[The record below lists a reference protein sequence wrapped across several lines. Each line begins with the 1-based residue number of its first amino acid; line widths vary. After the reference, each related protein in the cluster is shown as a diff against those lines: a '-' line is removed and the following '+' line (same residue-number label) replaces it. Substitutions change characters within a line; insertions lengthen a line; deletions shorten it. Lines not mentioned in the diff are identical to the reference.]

1 MEGKYWKRKTEKVVE
16 EYNVWRKKEHID
28 CKHKCCPK
36 SKDLRKY
43 QVFQKYNYETKRFEE
58 IVGNEE
64 SSTLNIVEGSKD
76 DVDLQSLLNDE
87 GLIVDLL
94 LNTIQETS
102 NENSDLS
109 AFLSATTS
117 NAGGLNP
124 SNSVSYTGFPFP
136 NTRDYYKHTTNADLL
151 QPGLGPLQPSLD
163 GGDMD
168 IDLDWL
174 SNLGGV
180 PTKAEIVPSATE
192 SSVVIE
198 ATKASNVIITN
209 EASPVI
215 MMAAPFGQQFPAQPQ
230 QQPHPGGGKIIS
242 HSIQQQTITTQPYPT
257 GDEIEKQR
265 SNSRKILQ
273 PRYDLQSVS
282 LSTQVRNQGFMRIF
296 LFRIWP
302 PVNLCNC

>member
-1 MEGKYWKRKTEKVVE
+1 M
-16 EYNVWRKKEHID
+16 
-28 CKHKCCPK
+28 
-36 SKDLRKY
+36 RKY
-43 QVFQKYNYETKRFEE
+43 QVFQKYNYETKRFED

-94 LNTIQETS
+94 LNTFQESS

-117 NAGGLNP
+117 ISGGSNP

-163 GGDMD
+163 GDME

-174 SNLGGV
+174 SNLGV
-180 PTKAEIVPSATE
+180 PTKTENVVAVDNNPVPSAT
-192 SSVVIE
+192 
-198 ATKASNVIITN
+198 ATKASNVIITT
-209 EASPVI
+209 ETSPVI
-215 MMAAPFGQQFPAQPQ
+215 MMTAPFGQQFPAQPQ
-230 QQPHPGGGKIIS
+230 QQPHSGGGKQRAMIN
-242 HSIQQQTITTQPYPT
+242 HSIQQQPITAQPYPT

-282 LSTQVRNQGFMRIF
+282 FGRITY
-296 LFRIWP
+296 
-302 PVNLCNC
+302 VNLHKLNFIYQKNPEKNSFNFVYIQTKLISI